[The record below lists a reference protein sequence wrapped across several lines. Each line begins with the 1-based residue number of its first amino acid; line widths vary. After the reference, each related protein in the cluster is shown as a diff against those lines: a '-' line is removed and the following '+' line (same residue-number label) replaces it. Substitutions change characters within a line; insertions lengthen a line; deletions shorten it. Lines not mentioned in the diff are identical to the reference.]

1 VTVNRKD
8 FGAFELHE
16 RIGTGGMASVFVGVQ
31 KSLERKVVLKILFPH
46 LAEDAQ
52 LVARFEREA
61 RAAATLKH
69 ENIVQV
75 IDCGRYED
83 VPYIAMEFIE
93 GMDLQQ
99 WLAAWGVPP
108 LELGL
113 LMLRE
118 LFAGLE
124 HAHLHHIVHRDI
136 KPANIMF
143 ARDGT
148 LKIMDFG
155 LARRDSDSKGLTVM
169 GSVLG
174 TPAYMSPE
182 QATGADTDERSDIFS
197 AGVVAYELLSGAK
210 PFEGATFS
218 VILNSILT
226 AEPRPLNEVNPIVPA
241 ELAAVVQ
248 RMMSKVPAERFQK
261 SAEVS
266 AELENAIDRLGLI
279 RHREMLRLYAQ
290 DPRGYGDALREGRIK
305 RYFEDGTRLAAQGP
319 EKAEAAQLELRRVL
333 FLDPSHRAA
342 LDLLKKLEREAAR
355 READAARAAAAAP
368 PAAASPTAAPPSPP
382 PGAGPATPSSVAPPA
397 RLEPAPASAPPPGRV
412 EPRGAPPSPP
422 RPAPQPAARK
432 PAPAAAVKPAGG
444 RGMPLPLFPI
454 LIGAIAL
461 LGILLVIRLGRKPPV
476 PPEPA
481 ESTHAPAAMSPVPA
495 PVVAPPTAQSTP
507 PSPPPLPA
515 TAPPQAVVPPP
526 PAEAPPPRAVTPTP
540 VTATTPATTS
550 PPTET
555 APARPAAG
563 QALLRVSTEP
573 PGATVSIDGHRQS
586 RPTNS
591 SFPVGPG
598 THRLAFEKSGFYP
611 QDMEVADLG
620 AGESRAVGAT
630 LKPMSGAG
638 LGQLVLHIKPTSKIF
653 VDGVMVSGAGGEQT
667 LKLAAGARVVRAEN
681 ALGQQS
687 WTETIP
693 PNGTATI
700 DYDFAVALKAAEQAR
715 AQGSVKVVTSGH
727 DGARVLMDG
736 KDTGLTTPCTI
747 EHLAPGDHSVSV
759 TLDGYTPD
767 HPDITVTV
775 RTGATADVKFKLKK
789 HH

>member
-1 VTVNRKD
+1 MTVNRKD

-342 LDLLKKLEREAAR
+342 V
-355 READAARAAAAAP
+355 
-368 PAAASPTAAPPSPP
+368 
-382 PGAGPATPSSVAPPA
+382 SSWSCTKIH
-397 RLEPAPASAPPPGRV
+397 E
-412 EPRGAPPSPP
+412 
-422 RPAPQPAARK
+422 
-432 PAPAAAVKPAGG
+432 
-444 RGMPLPLFPI
+444 
-454 LIGAIAL
+454 
-461 LGILLVIRLGRKPPV
+461 
-476 PPEPA
+476 
-481 ESTHAPAAMSPVPA
+481 THAPLAPSVATAAWL
-495 PVVAPPTAQSTP
+495 PTA
-507 PSPPPLPA
+507 
-515 TAPPQAVVPPP
+515 
-526 PAEAPPPRAVTPTP
+526 R
-540 VTATTPATTS
+540 
-550 PPTET
+550 
-555 APARPAAG
+555 
-563 QALLRVSTEP
+563 
-573 PGATVSIDGHRQS
+573 RQ
-586 RPTNS
+586 
-591 SFPVGPG
+591 
-598 THRLAFEKSGFYP
+598 
-611 QDMEVADLG
+611 
-620 AGESRAVGAT
+620 
-630 LKPMSGAG
+630 
-638 LGQLVLHIKPTSKIF
+638 
-653 VDGVMVSGAGGEQT
+653 
-667 LKLAAGARVVRAEN
+667 
-681 ALGQQS
+681 
-687 WTETIP
+687 
-693 PNGTATI
+693 
-700 DYDFAVALKAAEQAR
+700 
-715 AQGSVKVVTSGH
+715 
-727 DGARVLMDG
+727 
-736 KDTGLTTPCTI
+736 
-747 EHLAPGDHSVSV
+747 
-759 TLDGYTPD
+759 
-767 HPDITVTV
+767 
-775 RTGATADVKFKLKK
+775 
-789 HH
+789 